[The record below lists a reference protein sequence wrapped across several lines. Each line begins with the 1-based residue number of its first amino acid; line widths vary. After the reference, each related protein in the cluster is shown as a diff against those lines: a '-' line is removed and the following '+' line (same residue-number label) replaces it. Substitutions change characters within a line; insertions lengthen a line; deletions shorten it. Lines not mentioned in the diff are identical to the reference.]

1 MKQGKIRLDAA
12 LVERGLCQ
20 TRTNAQALIMAGGGG
35 GNGPDVLKGSHQGK
49 TGDIFTAKEK
59 MK

>member
-20 TRTNAQALIMAGGGG
+20 TRTNAQALIMAGEVRV
-35 GNGPDVLKGSHQGK
+35 NGQSVLLSLIH
-49 TGDIFTAKEK
+49 I
-59 MK
+59 